1 MPMGKNLKGGFD
13 EAEAKNFLET
23 FREES
28 APVYRKP
35 KEDTTPESPP
45 PEMKPEGECRSP
57 TTDRR
62 DKIDREPVNPEHTDA
77 ETEYLR
83 TYVEDCP
90 ISSFNNKG
98 RQVMVL
104 NEHRHK
110 IQKITALLNPD
121 MSIAGYIY
129 NVLEKHFADMD
140 PTIQSLFQKSKQI

>member
-1 MPMGKNLKGGFD
+1 MPMAKDLKGSFD

-35 KEDTTPESPP
+35 KEDAPPESPP
-45 PEMKPEGECRSP
+45 PETKMDSDCRSP

-62 DKIDREPVNPEHTDA
+62 DKLARVPVTPEHTDA
-77 ETEYLR
+77 EVEYLR

-129 NVLEKHFADMD
+129 NVLEKHFSDMD
-140 PTIQSLFQKSKQI
+140 AIIQILFQKSKQI